1 MHRFISILIL
11 FLGISFH
18 FSAFSF
24 GRNEE
29 VHLVFHSKDAYTT
42 QRVGGIMISIYTTK
56 GDFVYSN
63 TIADNGQLD
72 IRIELDLSV
81 HEVRVNDPDSV
92 YMSYSFSLYLNK
104 KSKSQHLQIDLYP
117 SQKTLSEWI
126 KQEDKLYGDSKSG
139 SLSKDLN
146 DEKTICGCPFNE
158 IGEAAFESENGSV
171 SSYISK
177 SIQYPQPSIENGEQ
191 GRVYIKFIIETDGS
205 ITHVEIERGV
215 SPLINAETIR
225 VIRQMPKWHPAM
237 CQGKEVR
244 MVMRLPITFG
254 LN

>member
-11 FLGISFH
+11 FFGISFH

-24 GRNEE
+24 RRNEE

-63 TIADNGQLD
+63 TMAEIGQLD
-72 IRIELDLSV
+72 IKIELDLSE

-139 SLSKDLN
+139 SLSNELN
-146 DEKTICGCPFNE
+146 DEKTICGCAVE
-158 IGEAAFESENGSV
+158 DLQEASFGSESKSLFG
-171 SSYISK
+171 YISK
-177 SIQYPQPSIENGEQ
+177 SVNYPQQSIENGEQ
-191 GRVYIKFIIETDGS
+191 GRVYVKFIVETDGS
-205 ITHVEIERGV
+205 VSHILVERGV
-215 SPLINAETIR
+215 SQLLDAETIR
-225 VIRQMPKWHPAM
+225 VIRQMPKWNPGS
-237 CQGKEVR
+237 CEGKAVR
-244 MVMRLPITFG
+244 MFMRMPVSFT